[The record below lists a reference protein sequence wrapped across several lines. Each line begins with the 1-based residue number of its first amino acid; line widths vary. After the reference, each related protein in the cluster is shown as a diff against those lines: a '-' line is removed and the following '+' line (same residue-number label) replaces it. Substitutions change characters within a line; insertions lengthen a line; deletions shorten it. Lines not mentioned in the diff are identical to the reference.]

1 MNIFDGIISAEYK
14 AIFQDAIDTV
24 VTQGGLAT
32 PCKLTYNTNINSSN
46 DCDNCL
52 IDPIYKKSMGKYNG
66 SGIAPFPEGSICPI
80 CNGEGFQTPNNQEVV
95 YMGVIATEKN
105 WIDIGMDTTKIP
117 NGAVQTICKSNLA
130 QKIKNSYSLTITD
143 SHGLNSNL
151 QYERLS
157 DVAYLGFGSH
167 DYIVTMWK
175 RLL

>member
-1 MNIFDGIISAEYK
+1 MSIFDNILSNEYK
-14 AIFQDAIDTV
+14 SLFNNAIDAV

-32 PCKLTYNTNINSSN
+32 PCKLSYNVSINATN

-66 SGIAPFPEGSICPI
+66 TGIAPFPEGSICPI
-80 CNGEGFQTPNNQEVV
+80 CNGEGFQTPNSQETV

-105 WIDIGMDTTKIP
+105 WIDTGLDTAKIP
-117 NGAVQTICKSNLA
+117 DGAVQTICKANLA

-143 SHGLNSNL
+143 SQGLNNNL

-157 DVAYLGFGSH
+157 DVTYLGFGSH

-175 RLL
+175 RLI